1 MFALERHTFYVD
13 GNFHTLEIASTKF
26 DDAGIYT
33 VEARSAQGAVGCQCN
48 LVVDGGIRAYVSPI
62 FVNELE
68 NRSLQEG
75 ATISL
80 VARVEAYPAVGV
92 TWSVIH

>member
-1 MFALERHTFYVD
+1 M
-13 GNFHTLEIASTKF
+13 EISSTKF

-33 VEARSAQGAVGCQCN
+33 VDGRSAQGAIGCQCN

-62 FVNELE
+62 FINELE
-68 NRSLQEG
+68 DRSLPDG

-92 TWSVIH
+92 TWSSYFKIFFSFFYGFF